1 MPSSIRKALNGLPVT
16 LDDTYER
23 ILQAIPK
30 QKVHHAHRLF
40 QCMVAAIRPLRVEEL
55 AEIFAIEF
63 GPNVETNL
71 VEGWRPA
78 NSDEAVL
85 STCSTLIS
93 IIDNEGSKIVQF
105 SHFSV
110 KEFLT
115 SERLQL
121 SHVGNICQY
130 YIPLEPAHTILARA
144 CLTVLL
150 QFDEKVNKGRLATFP
165 LAFYA
170 AQHWFDHAKFEAVEV
185 QIQDSMERL
194 FNPKEPYFRAWIW
207 IHDMDQGR
215 EKSMQDLVEYP
226 PSPRNT
232 PLFYAASC
240 GFSGLAKHLIIT
252 HAEDVNAD
260 CNFGWGPLHAASV
273 RGMFDAARMLLD
285 HGADVNKRDLINWEP
300 IHFASYDGYLKIV
313 QLLLERGATLNA
325 QSNAEYTPLCL
336 ASEAGHLEVVRLLLD
351 HGASVNVRGYKNRTA
366 FQVATKY
373 GHHNVTQLLVERGA
387 EGA

>member
-1 MPSSIRKALNGLPVT
+1 
-16 LDDTYER
+16 
-23 ILQAIPK
+23 
-30 QKVHHAHRLF
+30 
-40 QCMVAAIRPLRVEEL
+40 
-55 AEIFAIEF
+55 
-63 GPNVETNL
+63 VETKL

-78 NSDEAVL
+78 NADEAVL

-93 IIDNEGSKIVQF
+93 IINNEGSKIVQF

-110 KEFLT
+110 KEYLT

-121 SHVGNICQY
+121 SDVGNIRQY

-150 QFDEKVNKGRLATFP
+150 QFGEKVDKGRLATFP
-165 LAFYA
+165 LTFYA

-207 IHDMDQGR
+207 IHDMNMGR
-215 EKSMQDLVEYP
+215 EKSMQELDEYP
-226 PSPRNT
+226 QSWNT

-240 GFSGLAKHLIIT
+240 GFSGLANHLIIT

-260 CNFGWGPLHAASV
+260 CSIGWGPLHEASL
-273 RGMFDAARMLLD
+273 RGMVDAARMLLD
-285 HGADVNKRDLINWEP
+285 HGADVNKRDLTNWGP
-300 IHFASYDGYLKIV
+300 IHFASCQGRLKIV

-325 QSNAEYTPLCL
+325 QSTIGTTPLYL
-336 ASEAGHLEVVRLLLD
+336 ASKAGHLEVVRLLLD
-351 HGASVNVRGYKNRTA
+351 HGANVNVKGYQYRTP
-366 FQVATKY
+366 FQVATMC
-373 GHHNVTQLLVERGA
+373 GHHNVAQLLVERGA